1 MGPVSHFPISP
12 SVTTYRVRLDNRRR
26 PTLPAALLKEAEID
40 GEGTE
45 LIARVEGTGRVV
57 LEDPMAL
64 LRDLQ
69 DEVVEEMK
77 RNHDDVDLAMEL
89 IMERQLDA
97 GLR

>member
-1 MGPVSHFPISP
+1 MCQLPKSHSVSS
-12 SVTTYRVRLDNRRR
+12 YRVRLDNRRR

-69 DEVVEEMK
+69 DEVAAEMA
-77 RNHDDVDLAMEL
+77 RNHDDADLAMEL
-89 IMERQLDA
+89 IEERRLDA
-97 GLR
+97 SLR